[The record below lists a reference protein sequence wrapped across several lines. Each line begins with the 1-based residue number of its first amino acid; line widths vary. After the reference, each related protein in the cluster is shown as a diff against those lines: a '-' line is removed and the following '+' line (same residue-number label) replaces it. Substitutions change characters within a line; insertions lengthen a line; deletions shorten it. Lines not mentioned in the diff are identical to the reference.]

1 MNYSNIKA
9 RQNKRHGFT
18 IVELLIVIVVIGI
31 LAAIVILSYNG
42 IQTKAKNT
50 ARASEVKEYAKLFN
64 SYKLAK
70 INSNPTQ
77 DGWPDIAPGT
87 YCLGTGFPQSP
98 SSPSLRTC
106 RDWQQPTSPT
116 NTALTPNETS
126 SAVLMNE
133 LRKAGGINNAD
144 HSDTSMPTI
153 GPYVQ
158 IHTDRIVITTIL
170 IGKTQAVCG
179 DFSVHLDTANPDDAG
194 WDGFAATGKPMQS
207 CGVIIE
213 R

>member
-1 MNYSNIKA
+1 MNYSHTRLNRRA
-9 RQNKRHGFT
+9 NRGFT
-18 IVELLIVIVVIGI
+18 LIELLVIIVVIGI
-31 LAAIVILSYNG
+31 LAAIIILGYNNV
-42 IQTKAKNT
+42 QTRAKNT
-50 ARASEVKEYAKLFN
+50 VRATEVKQYANLFH

-70 INSNPTQ
+70 INPNG
-77 DGWPDIAPGT
+77 DGWPNVSPGT

-116 NTALTPNETS
+116 NTSLTPNETS
-126 SAVLMNE
+126 SKPLMDE
-133 LRKAGGINNAD
+133 LQKAGKVAIANDSHN
-144 HSDTSMPTI
+144 DTSVPTI

-158 IHTDRIVITTIL
+158 VHSNRIVITAIL
-170 IGKTQAVCG
+170 IGKTQDVC
-179 DFSVHLDTANPDDAG
+179 DEFEVKLDTTNPDDMG
-194 WDGFAATGKPMQS
+194 WDGFAATGKPIQS